1 MEHDEKV
8 KDVMI
13 PIEEHP
19 RIPSSC
25 TIREALVEIRNYI
38 HKGYRH
44 VLVFDERF
52 RLVSV
57 LSLKDILKSMMPEF
71 LRSGMQSKYEGY
83 TLPDDAS
90 LAILWQNSFFDECG
104 YASQKTV
111 KEMLIPVKITI
122 EADAPVTKALYLML
136 KEDVNM
142 LPVTEKGIVVGV
154 IRITHIL
161 DIVLKFCKLCE
172 EEK

>member
-8 KDVMI
+8 RDIMI
-13 PIEEHP
+13 PVEEHP
-19 RIPSSC
+19 RIPHTS
-25 TIREALVEIRNYI
+25 TIAEALVEIRDFI

-71 LRSGMQSKYEGY
+71 LKLTMTPKYEGY
-83 TLPDDAS
+83 SIPDDAS
-90 LAILWQNSFFDECG
+90 LSILWQESFFTECKHT
-104 YASQKTV
+104 SQKPV
-111 KEMLIPVKITI
+111 SEILKPVKITI

-142 LPVTEKGIVVGV
+142 LPVVEKGVIIGV

-161 DIVLKFCKLCE
+161 DMVLKSCELCE
-172 EEK
+172 EGK